1 MISYPEQHRRGFYI
15 SIWVVMRNLGS
26 IIAGAISF
34 ALNITRDGEGGV
46 TPNTYLAFLG
56 MECIGQ
62 FIRCIREYDG
72 SRSSHMQVFRL
83 LSS

>member
-15 SIWVVMRNLGS
+15 SIWVVMRNMGS

-34 ALNITRDGEGGV
+34 GLSIARDGKGGV

-56 MECIGQ
+56 MECIGKVIQ
-62 FIRCIREYDG
+62 CTRRHVD
-72 SRSSHMQVFRL
+72 SR
-83 LSS
+83 